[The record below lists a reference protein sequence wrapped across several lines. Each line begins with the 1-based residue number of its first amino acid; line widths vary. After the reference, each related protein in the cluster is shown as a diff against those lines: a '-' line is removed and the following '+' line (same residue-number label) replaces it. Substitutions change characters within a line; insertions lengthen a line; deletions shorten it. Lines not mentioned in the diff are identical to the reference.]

1 MDNENESNNNTQQ
14 NELTEEEKELLEAK
28 KAKIRLQIS
37 QLEDLIEEMTLQS
50 EIVKFGDLDIDP
62 STLAASTV
70 PESSSKNI
78 DDELEYELFKLSG
91 LYCAKCTNNE
101 FVYNFSPTSNYECP
115 YAVQFF
121 LDDNKITL
129 GKWAL
134 PWGIKI
140 EHILKETPLEKPSQ
154 VSAFLRNCKRHVNC
168 HDARRQQVETLKKS
182 TSTVKNIRVEGS
194 LGYLYIYID
203 LLLVNNNELDRKHNL
218 GINIFYESGE
228 VRPHLIKVNTN
239 LDKEPSEDLLL
250 KMTRFAKGFKRH
262 SLEEA
267 YQMIAEKDH
276 PVFVWKPEENNE
288 NNQDFADLGLDD
300 SAISDEESEEE
311 VQQPGKRKRAK
322 KRVIKKGNNSG
333 KNQVTENSGGKD
345 SFENSENETAVE
357 NNEISKNKV
366 TKKKVSVG
374 TKPGRGKK
382 SPSVN
387 KTTRPT
393 VTKSPGGKSIKNQ
406 PDKRQTRLSF
416 KGVPLD
422 SSDARISPR
431 RQEFNQRKRD
441 TSTPKL
447 NRLNRVPIVPL
458 TPISIS
464 SIEANSDEINRSKAD
479 GNQKRE
485 KKAAKRQKKK

>member
-1 MDNENESNNNTQQ
+1 
-14 NELTEEEKELLEAK
+14 
-28 KAKIRLQIS
+28 
-37 QLEDLIEEMTLQS
+37 MTLQS

-62 STLAASTV
+62 SSSAASTV
-70 PESSSKNI
+70 PESSSRNI
-78 DDELEYELFKLSG
+78 DDELEYDLFKLSG
-91 LYCAKCTNNE
+91 LYCVKCTNNE
-101 FVYNFSPTSNYECP
+101 YVYNFSPTSNYEFP

-140 EHILKETPLEKPSQ
+140 EHILKETPLEKSSQ
-154 VSAFLRNCKRHVNC
+154 VSTFLRNCKRHINC
-168 HDARRQQVETLKKS
+168 HDTRRQQVEALKKS

-203 LLLVNNNELDRKHNL
+203 LLSVHNNELDCKHNL
-218 GINIFYESGE
+218 ALHIFYDSGE

-239 LDKEPSEDLLL
+239 LNKEAGEDLLL
-250 KMTRFAKGFKRH
+250 KMSRFAKGFKRH

-267 YQMIAEKDH
+267 YQLIVEKDH
-276 PVFVWKPEENNE
+276 PVFVWKPEEIHE
-288 NNQDFADLGLDD
+288 NYQDFPDLGLDD

-322 KRVIKKGNNSG
+322 KRVITKGKNAK
-333 KNQVTENSGGKD
+333 KNQVTENSEGKD

-357 NNEISKNKV
+357 NNEISKKKV
-366 TKKKVSVG
+366 TKKNVSIG
-374 TKPGRGKK
+374 TKPGKGKK

-387 KTTRPT
+387 KTPRPAIA
-393 VTKSPGGKSIKNQ
+393 KSPGAKSIKNQ

-422 SSDARISPR
+422 SSNARISPR

-441 TSTPKL
+441 TSTPKV
-447 NRLNRVPIVPL
+447 NRLNKVPIVPL

-464 SIEANSDEINRSKAD
+464 SIEANSDDINRSKGD
-479 GNQKRE
+479 SDQKRE